1 MTDKLGDKL
10 GLKLSR
16 IEPALYDE
24 TDDQVKTPCILF
36 RFITGYINMILEVS
50 KIHCLSAV
58 YWNMINYWCYSQ
70 FDSIFSYEFNHYV
83 LFLFLGGRK
92 VTDWKTL
99 RI

>member
-36 RFITGYINMILEVS
+36 RFITGYMGFMI
-50 KIHCLSAV
+50 
-58 YWNMINYWCYSQ
+58 
-70 FDSIFSYEFNHYV
+70 
-83 LFLFLGGRK
+83 
-92 VTDWKTL
+92 
-99 RI
+99 